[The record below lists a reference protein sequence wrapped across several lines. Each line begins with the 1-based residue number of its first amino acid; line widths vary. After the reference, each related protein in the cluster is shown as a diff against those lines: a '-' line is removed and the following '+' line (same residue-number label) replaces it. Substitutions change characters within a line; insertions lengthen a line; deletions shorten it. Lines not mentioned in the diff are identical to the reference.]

1 MHMLA
6 VFLCLQRGS
15 LSDLRCNAFCLKALH
30 LGLLVV
36 FQAHFLDQA

>member
-15 LSDLRCNAFCLKALH
+15 LSDLRCNAFWTLH